1 MTRTFITL
9 IDEIPPDSRSDQLHY
24 FKNLFGTSNPLV
36 VEIGSGNGHF
46 LVEYALQHP
55 EKNCIGTEIL
65 GGRAR
70 KFHKKIE
77 KNHLSNTLIY
87 KGDARRFVWEF
98 LFEKTVQEFII
109 MFPDPWPKKRH
120 HKHRLLQ
127 YRFIKMLGVRLV
139 PGGRISITTDDPLF
153 RDWLGEEFR
162 VVRTFRTLYSNGY
175 TLYPENYP
183 KSLFEERFRK
193 ENKNIFFLQY
203 EKI

>member
-1 MTRTFITL
+1 MRTFITL
-9 IDEIPPDSRSDQLHY
+9 IDEIPPDSRGDQLHY
-24 FKNLFGTSNPLV
+24 FKNLFGNPNPLV

-55 EKNCIGTEIL
+55 DKNCIGTEIL

-70 KFHKKIE
+70 KFHLKIE
-77 KNHLSNTLIY
+77 KNHLNNIVIY

-98 LFEKTVQEFII
+98 LFESTVQEFII

-127 YRFIKMLGVRLV
+127 YRFIQMLGMRLV
-139 PGGRISITTDDPLF
+139 PEGRISITTDDPLF
-153 RDWLGEEFR
+153 RDWLTEEFKVAR
-162 VVRTFRTLYSNGY
+162 ELRPLYSNGY
-175 TLYPENYP
+175 TQYTENYP

-193 ENKNIFFLQY
+193 ENRNIFFLQY